1 MVAAEDE
8 HVTVAIAHP
17 TDRLAQSVPQELWK
31 LSSGAR
37 RIFDNARTES
47 WPSLSADVDRVKAAW
62 TELRT
67 RNVPPL
73 LARPRI
79 GRAITDLQGRGPSG
93 T

>member
-73 LARPRI
+73 LAPRDRPGHHRPP
-79 GRAITDLQGRGPSG
+79 GRGPSG

>member
-47 WPSLSADVDRVKAAW
+47 WPSLSAW
-62 TELRT
+62 T
-67 RNVPPL
+67 
-73 LARPRI
+73 
-79 GRAITDLQGRGPSG
+79 G
-93 T
+93 